1 MANVL
6 ELAGV
11 RKIFRDFWGRP
22 RVCALADVDL
32 AVGRGEIFAL
42 LGRNGAGKSTL
53 MQICLGL
60 LAPTAGRAI
69 VLGGA
74 PGDLRV
80 RGRIG
85 YLPEESYLHG
95 FLTARETLLLHAGL
109 CGLPRHEAKARA
121 EHLLELVDL
130 RAAARRPAAEFSKG
144 MLRRLCLAQA
154 LVGDPEL
161 LFLDEPTVGL
171 DPLGTRSVMDLLLR
185 LKGLGRTVFLSS
197 HILGEVEEV
206 ADSFAILDRGR
217 VLCAGARAELL
228 AGEGGAARS
237 LEDFFLAAIQGGG
250 RPCWAQARS

>member
-11 RKIFRDFWGRP
+11 RKVFRDFWGRP

-74 PGDLRV
+74 PGGLDAR
-80 RGRIG
+80 RRIG

-109 CGLPRHEAKARA
+109 CGLPRHAAKARA
-121 EHLLELVDL
+121 EHLLDLVELRD
-130 RAAARRPAAEFSKG
+130 AARRPAAEFSKG

-161 LFLDEPTVGL
+161 VFLDEPTAGL
-171 DPLGTRSVMDLLLR
+171 DPLGTRSVKDLLLR
-185 LKGLGRTVFLSS
+185 LKGLGRTVVLSS
-197 HILGEVEEV
+197 HVLGEVEEV
-206 ADSFAILDRGR
+206 ADTVAILERGR
-217 VLCAGARAELL
+217 VLCAGRTAELL
-228 AGEGGAARS
+228 AGEGSGARS

-250 RPCWAQARS
+250 RQCGACARS